1 MAQAGPTKPPTVLV
15 VENEAIVRLELV
27 DQFEGLGLIVL
38 AAQDADEAILLLD
51 SHPEIELL
59 MTDIKMPGSMDGI
72 RLAHHVRDRW
82 PPVKIIVLSGML
94 NTQLSQLPGE
104 SIFLSKPY
112 DPGALAEALSNMLNS
127 HVPPTA
133 GSHPGLSA

>member
-1 MAQAGPTKPPTVLV
+1 MAQAGRTKPPTVLI

-27 DQFEGLGLIVL
+27 NRLEELGLIAL
-38 AAQDADEAILLLD
+38 AAQDADEAIVTLD
-51 SHPEIELL
+51 ARPDIELL
-59 MTDIKMPGSMDGI
+59 LTDIKMPGSMDGI

-82 PPVKIIVLSGML
+82 PPVKIIVLSGLL

-112 DPGALAEALSNMLNS
+112 HPEALEDAVARMLDGY
-127 HVPPTA
+127 VPHAA
-133 GSHPGLSA
+133 GSRPSLHT